1 MGSGVSSPPKGR
13 ILFFL
18 KECSSQPCD
27 IHFCLGLLS
36 HYQTL
41 SLLIPERLP
50 TMMSIFICSCG
61 DPLSPVDSVTISGV
75 PFHHACLLC
84 VVGSPV
90 FLSFLHRLAL
100 FGSQVC
106 NKSLEGKMV
115 TLDSENKP
123 YCTKVR
129 GRDDYFSITTFD
141 NLSLSLGV
149 AGLHKK
155 VQHCLRWLQE
165 SNHPKKRRGIF

>member
-1 MGSGVSSPPKGR
+1 MPGKFWELVLATPPKAKSSFSSRNAPANPVIFIFVWGYFPIIR
-13 ILFFL
+13 L
-18 KECSSQPCD
+18 KVYGFQR
-27 IHFCLGLLS
+27 LL
-36 HYQTL
+36 T
-41 SLLIPERLP
+41 I
-50 TMMSIFICSCG
+50 MSVCICSCG

-129 GRDDYFSITTFD
+129 GRLFLYH
-141 NLSLSLGV
+141 NV
-149 AGLHKK
+149 
-155 VQHCLRWLQE
+155 
-165 SNHPKKRRGIF
+165 

>member
-1 MGSGVSSPPKGR
+1 
-13 ILFFL
+13 
-18 KECSSQPCD
+18 
-27 IHFCLGLLS
+27 
-36 HYQTL
+36 
-41 SLLIPERLP
+41 
-50 TMMSIFICSCG
+50 MSIFIGICSCG

-141 NLSLSLGV
+141 NLSLSLCV

-155 VQHCLRWLQE
+155 V
-165 SNHPKKRRGIF
+165 